1 MIDGSGLEEV
11 SWRKAEHLRTQN
23 RSPESVGER
32 DSKRER
38 ERDRG
43 REKREK
49 RNKEKNAM
57 EVKGE

>member
-38 ERDRG
+38 ERERPG
-43 REKREK
+43 EGEKREK
-49 RNKEKNAM
+49 E
-57 EVKGE
+57 

>member
-11 SWRKAEHLRTQN
+11 CWRKAEHLRTQN

-38 ERDRG
+38 ERPG
-43 REKREK
+43 EGEKREK
-49 RNKEKNAM
+49 E
-57 EVKGE
+57 